1 MCQNCSKE
9 LAKTYDPKGIE
20 GRLYKKWEDNGYFH
34 AEVDRSKKPF
44 TIVMPPPNITGQL
57 HMGHAL
63 DNTMQDILIRYKRMQ
78 GYNAL
83 WQPGTDHAS
92 IATEVK
98 VIENLKK
105 QGIDKHD
112 LGREGFLEKCYEWK
126 DEYGNR
132 IINQLKKMGSSA
144 DWQRERFT
152 MDKGCSDA
160 VLEVFVKLYEKG
172 LIYKGSRIVNWCP
185 VCKTS
190 ISDAEVEHEEQDGF
204 FWHINYPVVGE
215 EGRFVEIAT
224 TRPETLFGDTAV
236 AVNPDDERY
245 KDIVGKMLKLPMTDR
260 EIPVIA
266 DPYVDKEFGTGCVK
280 ITPAHDPNDFEVGKR
295 HNLEEITVI
304 NDDATMNHFAGKYEG
319 MDRYECR
326 KALVDDLKE
335 QGLLVKVEPHSH
347 NVGTHDRCGTTVEPM
362 VKQQWFVKMDEL
374 IKPAV
379 EAVKNGDIQLL
390 PKRMEKTYFNWTDNI
405 RDWCISRQLWW
416 GHRIPAYYC
425 PDCGEMVVAKSAPQ
439 KCPKCGC
446 DHMEQDPDTLDTWF
460 SSALWPF
467 STLGW
472 PKKTEDLDYFFPTDV
487 LVTGYDIIFFWVIR
501 MIFSGYEQM
510 GKAPFHTVLF
520 HGLVR
525 DSQGRKMS
533 KSLGN
538 GIDPL
543 EVIDKYGADA
553 LRLTLITGNA
563 PGNDMRF
570 YWERVESSR
579 NFANKVW
586 NASRFIM
593 MNLEGAAITEPS
605 ADELQPAD
613 KWILSKVNTLAK
625 DVTENMDKY
634 EMGIAVQKVYDFIWD
649 EFCDWYIEMVK
660 PRLYSTDDAVSQ
672 NAALWTLKTVLID
685 ALKLLHPY
693 MPFITEEI
701 FCTIQ
706 NEEESIMISKWPE
719 YSEDRAF
726 PAEEKAIETIKEAVR
741 GIRNIR
747 TEMNVAP
754 SRKASVYVVSENDE
768 IRRIFEEG
776 KLFFASLAY
785 ANEIMI
791 QADKTGIAE
800 DAVSVVIPG
809 ATLYIP
815 FAELVDIAQEIERL
829 KKEQKRLEGEL
840 SRSRG
845 MLSNERFL
853 SKAPEAKI
861 AEEKEK
867 LAKYE
872 QMMEQVTKRLEQLA

>member
-1 MCQNCSKE
+1 MNLFFTPYLLVVLYSKAVGFILYPGDQTKC
-9 LAKTYDPKGIE
+9 LAVGVNRNLLVVKIQSSGT
-20 GRLYKKWEDNGYFH
+20 
-34 AEVDRSKKPF
+34 
-44 TIVMPPPNITGQL
+44 VMVVFYHTAHRNMHI
-57 HMGHAL
+57 
-63 DNTMQDILIRYKRMQ
+63 
-78 GYNAL
+78 
-83 WQPGTDHAS
+83 QPGKYLLS
-92 IATEVK
+92 YM
-98 VIENLKK
+98 
-105 QGIDKHD
+105 D
-112 LGREGFLEKCYEWK
+112 L
-126 DEYGNR
+126 
-132 IINQLKKMGSSA
+132 
-144 DWQRERFT
+144 
-152 MDKGCSDA
+152 
-160 VLEVFVKLYEKG
+160 
-172 LIYKGSRIVNWCP
+172 
-185 VCKTS
+185 
-190 ISDAEVEHEEQDGF
+190 
-204 FWHINYPVVGE
+204 
-215 EGRFVEIAT
+215 
-224 TRPETLFGDTAV
+224 
-236 AVNPDDERY
+236 
-245 KDIVGKMLKLPMTDR
+245 
-260 EIPVIA
+260 
-266 DPYVDKEFGTGCVK
+266 
-280 ITPAHDPNDFEVGKR
+280 
-295 HNLEEITVI
+295 
-304 NDDATMNHFAGKYEG
+304 
-319 MDRYECR
+319 
-326 KALVDDLKE
+326 
-335 QGLLVKVEPHSH
+335 
-347 NVGTHDRCGTTVEPM
+347 
-362 VKQQWFVKMDEL
+362 
-374 IKPAV
+374 
-379 EAVKNGDIQLL
+379 
-390 PKRMEKTYFNWTDNI
+390 
-405 RDWCISRQLWW
+405 
-416 GHRIPAYYC
+416 
-425 PDCGEMVVAKSAPQ
+425 
-439 KCPKCGC
+439 
-446 DHMEQDPDTLDTWF
+446 
-460 SSALWPF
+460 PF
-467 STLGW
+467 STIHKQNVRQDPEG
-472 PKKTEDLDYFFPTDV
+472 
-487 LVTGYDIIFFWVIR
+487 IIFLQPFPSAMFKPSGEHFLHGTRIIRAADFPDTEFTVVILFGFS
-501 MIFSGYEQM
+501 IFKHHHGSHCFKPVNIGYIVGLYPADGWHLQQF
-510 GKAPFHTVLF
+510 PDLF
-520 HGLVR
+520 HG
-525 DSQGRKMS
+525 S
-533 KSLGN
+533 
-538 GIDPL
+538 
-543 EVIDKYGADA
+543 
-553 LRLTLITGNA
+553 
-563 PGNDMRF
+563 RF
-570 YWERVESSR
+570 YYERVENSR

-593 MNLEGAAITEPS
+593 MNMEQALEKTGKDITTPAA
-605 ADELQPAD
+605 ADLQPVD
-613 KWILSKVNTLAK
+613 KWILSKLNTLVK
-625 DVTENMDKY
+625 DVTDNMDHF
-634 EMGIAVQKVYDFIWD
+634 ELGIAVQKVYDFIWD

>member
-1 MCQNCSKE
+1 M
-9 LAKTYDPKGIE
+9 PK
-20 GRLYKKWEDNGYFH
+20 
-34 AEVDRSKKPF
+34 V
-44 TIVMPPPNITGQL
+44 
-57 HMGHAL
+57 
-63 DNTMQDILIRYKRMQ
+63 
-78 GYNAL
+78 
-83 WQPGTDHAS
+83 
-92 IATEVK
+92 
-98 VIENLKK
+98 
-105 QGIDKHD
+105 
-112 LGREGFLEKCYEWK
+112 
-126 DEYGNR
+126 
-132 IINQLKKMGSSA
+132 
-144 DWQRERFT
+144 
-152 MDKGCSDA
+152 
-160 VLEVFVKLYEKG
+160 
-172 LIYKGSRIVNWCP
+172 
-185 VCKTS
+185 
-190 ISDAEVEHEEQDGF
+190 
-204 FWHINYPVVGE
+204 
-215 EGRFVEIAT
+215 
-224 TRPETLFGDTAV
+224 
-236 AVNPDDERY
+236 
-245 KDIVGKMLKLPMTDR
+245 
-260 EIPVIA
+260 
-266 DPYVDKEFGTGCVK
+266 
-280 ITPAHDPNDFEVGKR
+280 
-295 HNLEEITVI
+295 
-304 NDDATMNHFAGKYEG
+304 
-319 MDRYECR
+319 
-326 KALVDDLKE
+326 
-335 QGLLVKVEPHSH
+335 
-347 NVGTHDRCGTTVEPM
+347 
-362 VKQQWFVKMDEL
+362 
-374 IKPAV
+374 
-379 EAVKNGDIQLL
+379 
-390 PKRMEKTYFNWTDNI
+390 
-405 RDWCISRQLWW
+405 
-416 GHRIPAYYC
+416 
-425 PDCGEMVVAKSAPQ
+425 
-439 KCPKCGC
+439 CPKCGC
-446 DHMEQDPDTLDTWF
+446 THFTQDPDTLDTWF

-467 STLGW
+467 ETLGW
-472 PKKTEDLDYFFPTDV
+472 PEQTEDLKYFYPTDV

-510 GKAPFHTVLF
+510 GEKPFKTVLF

-543 EVIDKYGADA
+543 EIISQYGADA

-570 YWERVESSR
+570 YYERVENSR

-593 MNLEGAAITEPS
+593 MNMEQALEKTGKDITTPAA
-605 ADELQPAD
+605 ADLQPVD
-613 KWILSKVNTLAK
+613 KWILSKLNTLVK
-625 DVTENMDKY
+625 DVTDNMDHF
-634 EMGIAVQKVYDFIWD
+634 ELGI
-649 EFCDWYIEMVK
+649 
-660 PRLYSTDDAVSQ
+660 
-672 NAALWTLKTVLID
+672 AALWTLKTVLID

-791 QADKTGIAE
+791 QADKTGIAD

-815 FAELVDIAQEIERL
+815 FAELVDITQEIERL

-840 SRSRG
+840 SRSKG